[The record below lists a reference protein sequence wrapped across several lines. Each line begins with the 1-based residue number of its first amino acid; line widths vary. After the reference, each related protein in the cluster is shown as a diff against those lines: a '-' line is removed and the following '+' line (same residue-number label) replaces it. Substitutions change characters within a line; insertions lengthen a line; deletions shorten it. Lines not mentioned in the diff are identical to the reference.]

1 MRDIPLSGSIKSDAY
16 TLAVGDAGNHVVFNS
31 ANVNFTVPATTFGTG
46 DVVSVI
52 STNGATATVSCAITN
67 MFVAEGAKR
76 NCYRYYWSKWR
87 CFYSIFISELRCTY
101 RERKLMVGIHQLL
114 FSNFST
120 GAAGDVVIVQSFL
133 GDSTWTCPLGVTS
146 VDYLVIA
153 GAGGGGGDMGGG
165 GGAGAFRIGT
175 NLSVTPDDDYTI
187 TVGGGGAG
195 SPGGVSAARGTPGD
209 NSSIAGPS
217 PFTTFTS
224 TGGGGGSNQQ
234 ARLGGGSGG
243 GGGGKGQPTVETGG
257 AAETITPITDETTP
271 SVVQIT
277 KQVLMEGLLLE

>member
-1 MRDIPLSGSIKSDAY
+1 
-16 TLAVGDAGNHVVFNS
+16 
-31 ANVNFTVPATTFGTG
+31 
-46 DVVSVI
+46 
-52 STNGATATVSCAITN
+52 
-67 MFVAEGAKR
+67 
-76 NCYRYYWSKWR
+76 
-87 CFYSIFISELRCTY
+87 
-101 RERKLMVGIHQLL
+101 
-114 FSNFST
+114 
-120 GAAGDVVIVQSFL
+120 
-133 GDSTWTCPLGVTS
+133 
-146 VDYLVIA
+146 
-153 GAGGGGGDMGGG
+153 MGGG

-224 TGGGGGSNQQ
+224 TGGGAGGSNQQ

-271 SVVQIT
+271 SVVQTNKAGFDGGSSSGVELCCRWRWRFRCCRSERIWH
-277 KQVLMEGLLLE
+277 